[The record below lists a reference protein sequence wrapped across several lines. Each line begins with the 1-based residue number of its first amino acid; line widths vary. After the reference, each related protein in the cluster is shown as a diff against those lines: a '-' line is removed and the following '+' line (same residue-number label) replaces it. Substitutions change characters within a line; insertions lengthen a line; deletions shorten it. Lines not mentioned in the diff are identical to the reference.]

1 MHRLA
6 AGEKVKINQKEMKQL
21 NKKNYDQLPE
31 NKKRRDEEKKKIEAI
46 ERNTKIN
53 QYKKELDERR
63 KAQLK
68 KKQKANMLH
77 VDDEMSL
84 PRVNEEICTERMT
97 EKQIE
102 RMKKSVMQ
110 EYNILG
116 DPKSARK

>member
-110 EYNILG
+110 EYNIIG

>member
-1 MHRLA
+1 
-6 AGEKVKINQKEMKQL
+6 
-21 NKKNYDQLPE
+21 
-31 NKKRRDEEKKKIEAI
+31 
-46 ERNTKIN
+46 
-53 QYKKELDERR
+53 
-63 KAQLK
+63 
-68 KKQKANMLH
+68 MLH

-110 EYNILG
+110 EYNIIG